1 LEKNLKTFL
10 EDAKQR
16 IEQSIN
22 SVLNA
27 LLEEKFDYEKTYF
40 KSSVLKDISNKYLNS
55 WDVL

>member
-1 LEKNLKTFL
+1 LKTFL

-40 KSSVLKDISNKYLNS
+40 KSSALKDISNKYLNN